1 MAMLVTSSWKKKQNL
16 LQKCKEEITELI
28 KSEESDAEVQK
39 LIFDYQKICT
49 DKSQTTAVLLTEIRQ
64 MINDQKVHAKLDRIN
79 FWNDSIAAKVS
90 FMGRLK
96 KRKLELL
103 SRDENALRQGRTAQW
118 ARHDAEFAKLIAS
131 EPDTMVKE
139 VIKKY
144 ILAAGEART
153 CSGERLVGMITTHF
167 IDLSRYDQPQRL
179 IRWNQLLGMQ
189 LARSRERK
197 TCTKKKRSG
206 CRTEYLVFAKQYMID
221 NFAPEEAQRLYD
233 LCPSRGRSGPE
244 IESLDQE
251 LLQKFFIRHPEFTG
265 TEPANGKW
273 RPCSVKDLL
282 CWRGKVKADGIG
294 SVGLNHLADVAL
306 ADGRGENGADSA
318 GRGENG
324 ADSAGRGENGADSAG
339 RGENGAGRP
348 DPEDRETYAEGSAG
362 GASLG
367 TEGRPED
374 EGVSP
379 QSTSVGEGAHMHLPY
394 AAAAPLSKGAETEQ
408 ISCRAEGGLGELGP
422 EDDDSDLDLDGMRGA
437 GGAADNFFSDDV
449 SAAEF
454 QVGWGAGGATH
465 NFLPDDVSAAEFQ
478 VGCHEH

>member
-1 MAMLVTSSWKKKQNL
+1 MCV
-16 LQKCKEEITELI
+16 
-28 KSEESDAEVQK
+28 
-39 LIFDYQKICT
+39 
-49 DKSQTTAVLLTEIRQ
+49 
-64 MINDQKVHAKLDRIN
+64 
-79 FWNDSIAAKVS
+79 
-90 FMGRLK
+90 
-96 KRKLELL
+96 
-103 SRDENALRQGRTAQW
+103 
-118 ARHDAEFAKLIAS
+118 
-131 EPDTMVKE
+131 
-139 VIKKY
+139 
-144 ILAAGEART
+144 AAGEART
-153 CSGERLVGMITTHF
+153 CSGERLVGMITNHF
-167 IDLSRYDQPQRL
+167 IDLSRHDQPQRL

-221 NFAPEEAQRLYD
+221 TFAPEEAQRLYD

-324 ADSAGRGENGADSAG
+324 ADSAGRGENGA
-339 RGENGAGRP
+339 GRP
-348 DPEDRETYAEGSAG
+348 DPEDRETDAEGSAG

-422 EDDDSDLDLDGMRGA
+422 EDDDTDLDLEGMRGA

-454 QVGWGAGGATH
+454 QVG
-465 NFLPDDVSAAEFQ
+465 
-478 VGCHEH
+478 CHEH

>member
-1 MAMLVTSSWKKKQNL
+1 MSGVISSWKKRQTSRE
-16 LQKCKEEITELI
+16 QCKEEITELI
-28 KSEESDAEVQK
+28 KSEESDPEVQK

-64 MINDQKVHAKLDRIN
+64 MINDQKVHVKLDRIN

-179 IRWNQLLGMQ
+179 IKWNQLLGMQ

-244 IESLDQE
+244 IESLDQD

-324 ADSAGRGENGADSAG
+324 A
-339 RGENGAGRP
+339 GRP

-394 AAAAPLSKGAETEQ
+394 AAAAPLSAETEQ

-422 EDDDSDLDLDGMRGA
+422 EDDDTDLDLEGMRGA

>member
-1 MAMLVTSSWKKKQNL
+1 MAMRLTSSWKKKQNL

-28 KSEESDAEVQK
+28 KSEESDAEVQN

-49 DKSQTTAVLLTEIRQ
+49 NKNQPNAVFLKEIRQ
-64 MINDQKVHAKLDRIN
+64 MINDQKEHAKLDRIN
-79 FWNDSIAAKVS
+79 FWNDSIAAKDS
-90 FMGRLK
+90 WMGIIK

-103 SRDENALRQGRTAQW
+103 SRDENDRPPLRRTAQW
-118 ARHDAEFAKLIAS
+118 ARHDAAFAKLIAS

-139 VIKKY
+139 VMTKY
-144 ILAAGEART
+144 IQAAGDART
-153 CSGERLVGMITTHF
+153 CCGERLVSMITTHC
-167 IDLSRYDQPQRL
+167 IAICRLDQPQRL
-179 IRWNQLLGMQ
+179 IRWNQLLGKQ
-189 LARSRERK
+189 LARFRERK
-197 TCTKKKRSG
+197 TCTKKQPSK
-206 CRTEYLVFAKQYMID
+206 CRTEYLVFAKKYMND
-221 NFAPEEAQRLYD
+221 NFAPEEAQRLYG
-233 LCPSRGRSGPE
+233 LCPNRGRSCPE

-251 LLQKFFIRHPEFTG
+251 LLQRFLICHPEFTG
-265 TEPANGKW
+265 MEPANGKW
-273 RPCSVKDLL
+273 RPFGVKELL

-306 ADGRGENGADSA
+306 AD

-379 QSTSVGEGAHMHLPY
+379 QSTGSPPVGEGAHMHLPY
-394 AAAAPLSKGAETEQ
+394 AAAAPLCKGAETEQ
-408 ISCRAEGGLGELGP
+408 ISGRAEGGLGDLRPGN
-422 EDDDSDLDLDGMRGA
+422 DDADL
-437 GGAADNFFSDDV
+437 NYI
-449 SAAEF
+449 AE
-454 QVGWGAGGATH
+454 GLWGARDEL
-465 NFLPDDVSAAEFQ
+465 NLFQDDVSAAEFQ

>member
-1 MAMLVTSSWKKKQNL
+1 MSGVISSWKKRQTSRE
-16 LQKCKEEITELI
+16 QCKEEITELI
-28 KSEESDAEVQK
+28 KSEESDPEVQK

-324 ADSAGRGENGADSAG
+324 A
-339 RGENGAGRP
+339 GRP

-422 EDDDSDLDLDGMRGA
+422 EDDDTDLDLEGMRGA

>member
-1 MAMLVTSSWKKKQNL
+1 MSGVISSWKKRQTSRE
-16 LQKCKEEITELI
+16 QCKEEITELI
-28 KSEESDAEVQK
+28 KSEESDPEVK
-39 LIFDYQKICT
+39 KIIFDYQKICT

-167 IDLSRYDQPQRL
+167 IELSRHDQPQRL
-179 IRWNQLLGMQ
+179 IRWNQLLGKQ
-189 LARSRERK
+189 LARFRERK
-197 TCTKKKRSG
+197 TCTKKQPSK
-206 CRTEYLVFAKQYMID
+206 CRTEYLVFAKKYMND
-221 NFAPEEAQRLYD
+221 NFAPEEAQRLYG
-233 LCPSRGRSGPE
+233 LCPNRGRSCPE

-251 LLQKFFIRHPEFTG
+251 LLQRFLICHPEFKDM
-265 TEPANGKW
+265 EPANGKW
-273 RPCSVKDLL
+273 RPFGVKELL

-422 EDDDSDLDLDGMRGA
+422 EDDDTDLDLEGMRGA

>member
-1 MAMLVTSSWKKKQNL
+1 MSGVISSWKKRQTSRE
-16 LQKCKEEITELI
+16 QCKEEITELI
-28 KSEESDAEVQK
+28 KSEESDPEVQK

-206 CRTEYLVFAKQYMID
+206 CRTEYLVFAKKYMND
-221 NFAPEEAQRLYD
+221 NFAPEEAQRLYG
-233 LCPSRGRSGPE
+233 LCPNRGRSCPE

-251 LLQKFFIRHPEFTG
+251 LLQRFLICHPEFKG
-265 TEPANGKW
+265 MEPANGKW
-273 RPCSVKDLL
+273 RPFGVKELL

-324 ADSAGRGENGADSAG
+324 A
-339 RGENGAGRP
+339 GRP
-348 DPEDRETYAEGSAG
+348 DPERAAEGSAG

-379 QSTSVGEGAHMHLPY
+379 QSTGSPPVGEGAHMHLPY
-394 AAAAPLSKGAETEQ
+394 AAAAPLCKGAETEQ
-408 ISCRAEGGLGELGP
+408 ISGRAEGGLGDLRPGN
-422 EDDDSDLDLDGMRGA
+422 DDADLDYDSEGL
-437 GGAADNFFSDDV
+437 
-449 SAAEF
+449 
-454 QVGWGAGGATH
+454 WGAGDEL
-465 NFLPDDVSAAEFQ
+465 NLFQDDVSAAEFQ

>member
-1 MAMLVTSSWKKKQNL
+1 MSVPVISSWKKRQTSRE
-16 LQKCKEEITELI
+16 QCKEEITELI
-28 KSEESDAEVQK
+28 KSEESDPEVQK

-324 ADSAGRGENGADSAG
+324 ADSAGRGENGA
-339 RGENGAGRP
+339 GRP
-348 DPEDRETYAEGSAG
+348 DPERAAEGSAG

-379 QSTSVGEGAHMHLPY
+379 QSTGSPPVGEGAHMHLPY
-394 AAAAPLSKGAETEQ
+394 AAAAPLCKGAETEQ
-408 ISCRAEGGLGELGP
+408 ISGRAEGGLGDLRPGN
-422 EDDDSDLDLDGMRGA
+422 DDADL
-437 GGAADNFFSDDV
+437 NYI
-449 SAAEF
+449 AE
-454 QVGWGAGGATH
+454 GLWGARDEL
-465 NFLPDDVSAAEFQ
+465 NLFQDDVSAAEFQ

>member
-1 MAMLVTSSWKKKQNL
+1 MSGVISSWKKRQTSRE
-16 LQKCKEEITELI
+16 QCKEEITELI
-28 KSEESDAEVQK
+28 KSEDSDPEVQK
-39 LIFDYQKICT
+39 LIFDYQKIFT

-64 MINDQKVHAKLDRIN
+64 MINDQKVHVKLDRIN

-206 CRTEYLVFAKQYMID
+206 CRTEYLVFAKQYMIE

-324 ADSAGRGENGADSAG
+324 A
-339 RGENGAGRP
+339 GRP

-422 EDDDSDLDLDGMRGA
+422 EDDDTDLDLEGMRGA